1 MLDPVTTAEGLTV
14 VHLFAKRTAAADNDA
29 IVASVEAAQA
39 AGVQVV
45 SVAVLGHKAE
55 MCFMALH
62 RRVGRCVTC
71 RPPS

>member
-1 MLDPVTTAEGLTV
+1 MTTAEGLTV

-45 SVAVLGHKAE
+45 SVAVLGTRLNSASWR
-55 MCFMALH
+55 FIVRA
-62 RRVGRCVTC
+62 GRCVTC